1 MRILAGL
8 GLLGLAGCEGP
19 EQEQGQE
26 EASAPTLKVAGSEAM
41 LKRLVP
47 ALLEPWKRRHPDVVI
62 TTEVQDAAVAIRG
75 LSDRNYDLVASTR
88 DARPSEDEQAQVLG
102 YSLRGSQSRHIVA
115 VDVVAAAVHQRS
127 KLEALT
133 YDQVIGVFC
142 SRSIDNWSFL
152 GSADRPI
159 RVVVPDLESGDRA
172 LFEDFFCGPK
182 GFHRHVEVATD
193 EGIRQ
198 ALGSDESVISFVSAS
213 DPAGK
218 LLALQADADLLP
230 VRPTQDQIIRGA
242 YPLYKDLYLFTR
254 GTPTGLVADFLRFVE
269 SPAGQE
275 VVDEQRLVPLFL
287 RPERM
292 DDPRPLRE
300 TIHFDPG
307 SSAPDQRSMARLNL
321 LVQELR
327 ERKLSHVVLEGY
339 TDDQEPDAYR
349 LSEQRATTVRQLL
362 ATELPDLY
370 FEIIPRGPKAPLAP
384 NETPFG
390 RQVNRRVQIYLGED
404 EQATKPSEAA
414 AATPPAEE
422 G

>member
-19 EQEQGQE
+19 EQERVQE
-26 EASAPTLKVAGSEAM
+26 PSAPTLRVAGSEAM

-47 ALLEPWKRRHPDVVI
+47 ALLEPWKRSRPDAVV
-62 TTEVQDAAVAIRG
+62 TSEVQDAAVAIRG
-75 LSDRNYDLVASTR
+75 LSERTYDLVASTR
-88 DARPSEDEQAQVLG
+88 DVRPSEDEQAQVLG

-115 VDVVAAAVHQRS
+115 VDVVAVSVHQKS
-127 KLEALT
+127 PLDALT

-142 SRSIDNWSFL
+142 SRAIDNWSFL
-152 GSADRPI
+152 GAGDRPI
-159 RVVVPDLESGDRA
+159 RVLVPNIESGDRA

-182 GFHRHVEVATD
+182 GFHRNVEVGTD
-193 EGIRQ
+193 ESIRQ
-198 ALGSDESVISFVSAS
+198 ALNSDESAISFVSAS

-269 SPAGQE
+269 SPGGQE

-292 DDPRPLRE
+292 DEPRPLRE
-300 TIHFDPG
+300 TVHFEPG
-307 SSAPDQRSMARLNL
+307 SSTPDQRSMARINL
-321 LVQELR
+321 LIEELR

-339 TDDQEPDAYR
+339 TDDQEPDSYR
-349 LSEQRATTVRQLL
+349 LSEQRAQTVRQML
-362 ATELPDLY
+362 AAELPDLY

-404 EQATKPSEAA
+404 EKPG
-414 AATPPAEE
+414 TPPATPEE